1 MLHILM
7 SIGSKPAAEGFGG
20 VISSALLAGGTLALI
35 YLVLV
40 LIDRHYKKTHSNDDK
55 TAHTEEDRSPTAF
68 RYVLAKE
75 IDKKN
80 EKDVSSK
87 HE

>member
-1 MLHILM
+1 M

-40 LIDRHYKKTHSNDDK
+40 LIDRHYKKTHSDDNK
-55 TAHTEEDRSPTAF
+55 TAHTEENRSPAF
-68 RYVLAKE
+68 FRDVLERE
-75 IDKKN
+75 IEKKN
-80 EKDVSSK
+80 EKDVNSK
-87 HE
+87 P